1 MEFLKTKK
9 LIEMMV
15 ASKIVP
21 GVNYLIFKNNDI
33 WQNTVG
39 LSQIIPQPVPLKA
52 DAIYDLASLTK
63 VIGTTNVLLKLA
75 DEGKIAF
82 NDALKMYLPEFL
94 DKRVKLS
101 DLLTHTSGIKGWIAN
116 RDQLNARELLQA
128 IINLPVTEE
137 FEHKVR
143 YADTNFIL
151 LGLVLEKIYQQD
163 LQDIIMHEVIK
174 PAGLKATSFAPDAN
188 KTVPTAMNQQGIMLC
203 GVVHDPKARVL
214 GKSCGSA
221 GLFSNI
227 ADLYRLAQGYVGL
240 RDDILPF
247 GSATLSELYKIK
259 TPAKLHARS
268 WGWDLCFDPSDHH
281 TLIYHTG
288 FTGTFMLL
296 DKVKKTGLIVLTNR
310 IYPSGHNLIFLKMRQ
325 KIIESFLLEN
335 SII

>member
-21 GVNYLIFKNNDI
+21 GVNYLIFKNNDV

-82 NDALKMYLPEFL
+82 NDTLKMYLPEFL

-188 KTVPTAMNQQGIMLC
+188 KTVPTAMN
-203 GVVHDPKARVL
+203 
-214 GKSCGSA
+214 
-221 GLFSNI
+221 
-227 ADLYRLAQGYVGL
+227 
-240 RDDILPF
+240 
-247 GSATLSELYKIK
+247 LS
-259 TPAKLHARS
+259 
-268 WGWDLCFDPSDHH
+268 
-281 TLIYHTG
+281 LIH
-288 FTGTFMLL
+288 
-296 DKVKKTGLIVLTNR
+296 I
-310 IYPSGHNLIFLKMRQ
+310 
-325 KIIESFLLEN
+325 
-335 SII
+335 